1 MRYFSSWA
9 CFIITFATEFQELVN
24 WAGKDT
30 VHFRRAPAGGDGQ
43 TDEVSGTEATMS
55 GGEAPSDEGATTL
68 AGGIETTVAIE
79 VNAH

>member
-1 MRYFSSWA
+1 
-9 CFIITFATEFQELVN
+9 
-24 WAGKDT
+24 
-30 VHFRRAPAGGDGQ
+30 
-43 TDEVSGTEATMS
+43 MS